1 MTKEIKRK
9 KPERETRILALMNQK
24 GGVGK
29 STTAVNLAVALS
41 EKKYKVLVIDFDPQG
56 NTTSGLGIDKNNIK
70 ESIYDVIINT
80 TNIQDIIHETNQ
92 KSLFVA
98 PSTIQLAGAEV
109 ELVTALAR
117 EMRLKEAIKD
127 IKNDYDYIFI
137 DCPPSLGILT
147 INALVACDS
156 VLIPIQCEYY
166 ALEGVTKLLE
176 SMKLVKMHLNSS
188 IEIFGVV
195 MTMYD
200 PRTSLSKQVVEEVK
214 EYFGDK
220 VFNTLIPR
228 NVRVSEAPSYGLSV
242 IEYEPES
249 KGAIAY
255 RELAKEVNKRA

>member
-1 MTKEIKRK
+1 MKEIKRK
-9 KPERETRILALMNQK
+9 KPERETRIIALMNQK

-29 STTAVNLAVALS
+29 STTAVNLAAALG

-56 NTTSGLGIDKNNIK
+56 NCTSGLGIDKNSLE
-70 ESIYDVIINT
+70 ESIYDVVINNIDINKIICNT
-80 TNIQDIIHETNQ
+80 KQ
-92 KSLFVA
+92 KTVFMA

-117 EMRLKEAIKD
+117 EMRLKEALESVKD
-127 IKNDYDYIFI
+127 EYDYIFI

-176 SMKLVKMHLNSS
+176 SMKLVKNHLNP
-188 IEIFGVV
+188 IIDVFGVV
-195 MTMYD
+195 LTMYD
-200 PRTSLSKQVVEEVK
+200 PRTSLSKQVVEEVRD
-214 EYFGDK
+214 YFGEK

-228 NVRVSEAPSYGLSV
+228 NVRVSEAPSYGMSV
-242 IEYEPES
+242 IEYDPES
-249 KGAIAY
+249 KGAQAY
-255 RELAKEVNKRA
+255 MELAKEVNKRA